1 MIPELI
7 LLLVVAL
14 VWFSPQIIDTLV
26 NRSRRHAPRS
36 LSEKAAELH
45 QRLWIADLHADAL
58 LWNRNLNRRH
68 RRGHVD
74 VPRLMSGNVRFQVFT
89 VVSKVPFGV
98 NFEKNSDK
106 SDMVTALAILQRWP
120 VRTWFN
126 LRERALY
133 QAKKLHRFA
142 DASGGSLTII
152 KSVADLDGFT
162 TPKDQRRVAGLLGIE
177 GTQVLQGQLANVDV
191 MFHAG
196 FRLIGLTHFFDTDV
210 AGSAHGVHKGG
221 LTPFGHK
228 VLQRM
233 EELGMI
239 VDLAHA
245 SAATIDDVLAAATK
259 PVIVSHTGV
268 QGTHKSTR
276 NLSDRQLQAVA
287 DRGGLIGI
295 AFFKHAIGGTD
306 TPAIIDAIKYTADQ
320 VGVAHVALGSDFDGV
335 VATPFDATGMSEI
348 TDGLLK
354 ANFSDQ
360 DVAAI
365 MGENVRGFLPKVL
378 PTRR

>member
-1 MIPELI
+1 MAPALVV
-7 LLLVVAL
+7 LLVVVL
-14 VWFSPQIIDTLV
+14 VWFSPQIIDALA

-45 QRLWIADLHADAL
+45 RRLWIADLHADAL
-58 LWNRNLNRRH
+58 LWNRDLNRRH

-74 VPRLMSGNVRFQVFT
+74 VPRLASGNVSFQVFT
-89 VVSKVPFGV
+89 VVSQVPFGV
-98 NFEKNSDK
+98 NFEKNADK

-126 LRERALY
+126 LKQRALY

-152 KSVADLDGFT
+152 KSVADLDRST
-162 TPKDQRRVAGLLGIE
+162 TQEGKHRVAGLLGIE
-177 GTQVLQGQLANVDV
+177 GTQVLQGELANVDV

-210 AGSAHGVHKGG
+210 AGSAHGVRQGG
-221 LTPFGHK
+221 LTPFGLE

-245 SAATIDDVLAAATK
+245 SPATIDDVLAAATK
-259 PVIVSHTGV
+259 PVMVSHTGV
-268 QGTHKSTR
+268 KGTHKSTR
-276 NLSDRQLQAVA
+276 NLSDQHLRAVSSS
-287 DRGGLIGI
+287 GGLIGI
-295 AFFKHAIGGTD
+295 AFFKHAVGGTD
-306 TPAIIDAIKYTADQ
+306 TPAIIDAIKYTADK
-320 VGVAHVALGSDFDGV
+320 VGVAHVALGSDFDGA
-335 VATPFDATGMSEI
+335 VATPFDAAGMAEI

-354 ANFSDQ
+354 ANFSED

-365 MGENVRGFLPKVL
+365 MGENVRAFLPKVL
-378 PTRR
+378 PS

>member
-1 MIPELI
+1 MAAALI
-7 LLLVVAL
+7 VLLVVVL
-14 VWFSPQIIDTLV
+14 VWLSPQIIDALA

-45 QRLWIADLHADAL
+45 ERLWIADLHADAL
-58 LWNRNLNRRH
+58 LWNRDLNLRH

-74 VPRLMSGNVRFQVFT
+74 VPRLTSGNVSFQVFT

-106 SDMVTALAILQRWP
+106 SDMVTPLAMLQRWP
-120 VRTWFN
+120 MRTWFN
-126 LRERALY
+126 LKERALY
-133 QAKKLHRFA
+133 QAKKLHHFA

-152 KSVADLDGFT
+152 KSVADLDRFT
-162 TPKDQRRVAGLLGIE
+162 TQEDQPSVAGLLGIE
-177 GTQVLQGQLANVDV
+177 GTQVLQGELANVDV

-228 VLQRM
+228 VLRRM

-245 SAATIDDVLAAATK
+245 SPATIDDVLAAATK
-259 PVIVSHTGV
+259 PLIVSHTGV

-276 NLSDRQLQAVA
+276 NLSDRHLQAVA

-335 VATPFDATGMSEI
+335 VATPFDATGMAEI

-354 ANFSDQ
+354 ANFLDQ

-365 MGENVRGFLPKVL
+365 MGENVRALLSELLP
-378 PTRR
+378 PS

>member
-1 MIPELI
+1 MAPAFIV
-7 LLLVVAL
+7 LLVVVL
-14 VWFSPQIIDTLV
+14 VWLSPQIIDTLA
-26 NRSRRHAPRS
+26 NRSRRRAPRS

-45 QRLWIADLHADAL
+45 ERLWIADLHADAL
-58 LWNRNLNRRH
+58 LWNRNLTRRH

-74 VPRLMSGNVRFQVFT
+74 VPRLMSGNVSFQVFT

-98 NFEKNSDK
+98 NFEQNSDK

-120 VRTWFN
+120 VRTWFS

-152 KSVADLDGFT
+152 KSVADLAGFT
-162 TPKDQRRVAGLLGIE
+162 TQKDQRRVAGLLGIE
-177 GTQVLQGQLANVDV
+177 GTQVLQGELANVDV

-221 LTPFGHK
+221 LTPFGHS
-228 VLQRM
+228 VLRRM

-245 SAATIDDVLAAATK
+245 SPATIDDVLAAATK

-276 NLSDRQLQAVA
+276 NLSDGQLQAVA
-287 DRGGLIGI
+287 DREGLIGI

-306 TPAIIDAIKYTADQ
+306 TPSIIDAIKYTVDR
-320 VGVAHVALGSDFDGV
+320 VGVTHVALGSDFDGV
-335 VATPFDATGMSEI
+335 VATPFDATGMAEI

-365 MGENVRGFLPKVL
+365 MGENVRAFLPKVL
-378 PTRR
+378 PTS

>member
-1 MIPELI
+1 MAPILI
-7 LLLVVAL
+7 VLLVVVL
-14 VWFSPQIIDTLV
+14 VWFSPQIIDALA

-45 QRLWIADLHADAL
+45 KRLWIADLHADAL
-58 LWNRNLNRRH
+58 LWNRDLNRRH

-74 VPRLMSGNVRFQVFT
+74 VPRLTSGNVSFQVFT

-106 SDMVTALAILQRWP
+106 SDMVTALVMLQRWP

-126 LRERALY
+126 LKERALY

-142 DASGGSLTII
+142 DASRGSLAII
-152 KSVADLDGFT
+152 KSVADLDGVT
-162 TPKDQRRVAGLLGIE
+162 TQGDQPRVAGLLGIE
-177 GTQVLQGQLANVDV
+177 GTQVLQGKLANVDV

-221 LTPFGHK
+221 LTPFGLE
-228 VLQRM
+228 VLRRM

-245 SAATIDDVLAAATK
+245 SPATIDDVLAAATK

-276 NLSDRQLQAVA
+276 NLADRHMQAVA
-287 DRGGLIGI
+287 NEGGLIGI
-295 AFFKHAIGGTD
+295 TFFKHAIGGTD
-306 TPAIIDAIKYTADQ
+306 TPAIIDAIKYTADK
-320 VGVAHVALGSDFDGV
+320 VGVAHVGLGSDFDGA
-335 VATPFDATGMSEI
+335 VATPFDSAGMAEI

-354 ANFSDQ
+354 ANFSDD

-365 MGENVRGFLPKVL
+365 MGENVRALLPKVL
-378 PTRR
+378 PS